1 MNDSPTY
8 ELVHSSTPGELSQ
21 AVSERIN
28 DGWWPMGTPFVHGD
42 RFIQAMVI
50 ERSAGQASAQDFGR
64 RLISGNCRAV
74 PSSR

>member
-28 DGWWPMGTPFVHGD
+28 DGWWPMGTPFVRGPFDDHGLD
-42 RFIQAMVI
+42 ETV
-50 ERSAGQASAQDFGR
+50 
-64 RLISGNCRAV
+64 AV
-74 PSSR
+74 DKRCAHRPPAVVDALAHGL

>member
-8 ELVHSSTPGELSQ
+8 ELIHSSTPGELSQ
-21 AVSERIN
+21 AVSERID

-50 ERSAGQASAQDFGR
+50 ERSADK
-64 RLISGNCRAV
+64 RLRKTSGDG
-74 PSSR
+74 